1 MCLRRNN
8 SQDKLKSE
16 AYLIYSE
23 WGPDRRIPRPDRL
36 AALFPD
42 TDEATRAAWM
52 ADFDQVEREIW
63 RFAESGGP
71 RLHSLD
77 AFKRRMTA
85 AFPFM
90 NDDALGRAWALATYY
105 TAHEGY

>member
-1 MCLRRNN
+1 MLHRKP
-8 SQDKLKSE
+8 SATDHQKSE
-16 AYLIYSE
+16 AYLIYTE

-36 AALFPD
+36 EALFPGAD
-42 TDEATRAAWM
+42 GATRAAWM

-71 RLHSLD
+71 RLHSFED
-77 AFKRRMTA
+77 FKKRLRA

-90 NDDALGRAWALATYY
+90 DDHALGRAWSLATYY
-105 TAHEGY
+105 TVHEGY

>member
-1 MCLRRNN
+1 M
-8 SQDKLKSE
+8 SDTTKSE

-23 WGPDRRIPRPDRL
+23 WGPSSRIPRDERL
-36 AALFPD
+36 AEQFPD
-42 TDEATRAAWM
+42 LDEAMRTAWM
-52 ADFDQVEREIW
+52 AEFDQVEREIW

-77 AFKRRMTA
+77 AFKRRMTT

-90 NDDALGRAWALATYY
+90 NDDALGRAWSLATYY
-105 TAHEGY
+105 TVHEGY

>member
-1 MCLRRNN
+1 MWPRRNSPVDRTKN
-8 SQDKLKSE
+8 E

-23 WGPDRRIPRPDRL
+23 WGPDRRIPRAERL
-36 AALFPD
+36 ASQFPN
-42 TDEATRAAWM
+42 TDEATRTAWM
-52 ADFDQVEREIW
+52 AEFDGIEREIW

-77 AFKRRMTA
+77 AFKKRMTA

-90 NDDALGRAWALATYY
+90 NDQALGRAWSLATYY
-105 TAHEGY
+105 TVHEGY